1 MIKTST
7 AFANVHIDNLKSALE
22 EAGPAELDYVVLAH
36 PDNRMVAKLQ
46 KAFENSSI
54 AVVSLPQN
62 CWALDD
68 ASMSEFVEWT
78 LSETTAKGIVLVG
91 HSQGGTPSEA
101 IQVCP
106 TGQVLPAN
114 QSSNRVG
121 SLKSRVSQARECV
134 KANEEHFVAELK
146 CLQGKVSLQN
156 GRVANPDF
164 VQGLFYRA
172 ESGVFC
178 AYDSEAKQFH
188 ALIGDELVG

>member
-1 MIKTST
+1 MIKTT
-7 AFANVHIDNLKSALE
+7 TTFANVHIDNLKSVL
-22 EAGPAELDYVVLAH
+22 GDSGTTELDYVVLAH

-68 ASMSEFVEWT
+68 ASMTEFVDWT
-78 LSETTAKGIVLVG
+78 LSETSAKGIVLVG

-106 TGQVLPAN
+106 TGQAGPAN
-114 QSSNRVG
+114 RIG
-121 SLKSRVSQARECV
+121 SLMSRVSQARECV
-134 KANEEHFVAELK
+134 KANENHFVAELK
-146 CLQGKVSLQN
+146 CLRDKVSIQN
-156 GRVANPDF
+156 GRVADPSF

-178 AYDSEAKQFH
+178 AFDAEANQFH
-188 ALIGDELVG
+188 ALIGDELVS